1 MYGLAALVGDAG
13 CLIDGFMPDAAENT
27 TDGNGP
33 NRNPADVELSWKWT
47 KNKALGFRSRNS
59 KFL

>member
-1 MYGLAALVGDAG
+1 MYGLAALVGEAG

-33 NRNPADVELSWKWT
+33 KTETLLMWS
-47 KNKALGFRSRNS
+47 
-59 KFL
+59 